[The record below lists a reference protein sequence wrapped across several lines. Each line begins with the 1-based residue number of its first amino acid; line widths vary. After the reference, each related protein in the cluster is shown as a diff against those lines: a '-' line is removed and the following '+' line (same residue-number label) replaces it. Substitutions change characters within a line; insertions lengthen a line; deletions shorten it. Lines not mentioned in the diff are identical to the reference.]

1 LRINLYNGRRPH
13 TDTLALILGGG
24 AGNRLYPLTK
34 QRAKPAVPIAGSYR
48 LVDIPIS
55 NCLNSGIQKIYILT
69 QYNSVSLHRHIT
81 QTYQFGL
88 FSSGW
93 VQILAAEQTAS
104 SVDWYQGTADALRK
118 QRTELETVDP
128 QDFLIL
134 SGDHLYRMDYEAFLR
149 AHRSADADVTVDGDC
164 RLNRA
169 LLAPGARVVGSDI
182 HHSIVGVRS
191 QIGPACRLSHT
202 IMMGADFFES
212 DADKAANA
220 AAGRPNVGIGANC
233 VIDGAIIDKNARIGS
248 DTVIRPL
255 AGRPDFDA
263 DNYAVR
269 DGIVVVMKNAAI
281 GRARSFRPPTN
292 LLRAR
297 RWVENPDAPAPGSAG
312 LPAPA
317 TKNPRPACDSNS
329 SAL

>member
-1 LRINLYNGRRPH
+1 MLLAASLVPDEMGVYVFRARSLYQLLDANPGSDFGKDIIPASLESCQVMAYPFDGYWEDIGTIRAFY
-13 TDTLALILGGG
+13 DANLALMEPH
-24 AGNRLYPLTK
+24 PL
-34 QRAKPAVPIAGSYR
+34 
-48 LVDIPIS
+48 
-55 NCLNSGIQKIYILT
+55 
-69 QYNSVSLHRHIT
+69 
-81 QTYQFGL
+81 F
-88 FSSGW
+88 
-93 VQILAAEQTAS
+93 
-104 SVDWYQGTADALRK
+104 
-118 QRTELETVDP
+118 
-128 QDFLIL
+128 DF
-134 SGDHLYRMDYEAFLR
+134 H
-149 AHRSADADVTVDGDC
+149 DADRPIYTHPRFLPPGWVDGDC

-269 DGIVVVMKNAAI
+269 DGIVVVMKNATI

-297 RWVENPDAPAPGSAG
+297 RWVENPDAPAPGSAR

-317 TKNPRPACDSNS
+317 TKNPRPARDSNS
-329 SAL
+329 SAP